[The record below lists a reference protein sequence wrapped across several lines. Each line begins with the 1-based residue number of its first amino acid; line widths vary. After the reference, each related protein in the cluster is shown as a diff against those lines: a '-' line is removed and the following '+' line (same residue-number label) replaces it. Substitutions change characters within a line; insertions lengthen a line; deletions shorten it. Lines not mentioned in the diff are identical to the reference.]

1 MFFELDLEGLVSKVI
16 LIFNM
21 TRSPDVTAKS
31 VVVSPASIT
40 ISITGGFC
48 YGCRVMDY
56 VEGFAQQFKSLSG
69 KAELKIGKTRQIN
82 PITFEVDYI
91 VKSDKKILRFH
102 GAFK

>member
-1 MFFELDLEGLVSKVI
+1 
-16 LIFNM
+16 
-21 TRSPDVTAKS
+21 
-31 VVVSPASIT
+31 
-40 ISITGGFC
+40 
-48 YGCRVMDY
+48 MDY
-56 VEGFAQQFKSLSG
+56 LEGFAQQFKSLSG